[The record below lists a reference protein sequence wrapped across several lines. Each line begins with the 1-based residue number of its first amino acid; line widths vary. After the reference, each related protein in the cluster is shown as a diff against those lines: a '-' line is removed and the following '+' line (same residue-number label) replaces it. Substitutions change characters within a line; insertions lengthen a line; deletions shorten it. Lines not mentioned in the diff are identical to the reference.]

1 MSRTNQHTLRFALVF
16 LWLWTAAVSLWEM
29 DGQSLQLL
37 TSAGIQSPAVTNG
50 LIVGGAALDAVIGF
64 WMLLRP
70 SRKVYGLAMAGM
82 LVMTLVASYLLP
94 AMWLH
99 PLGPLSKNVP
109 IAALLWL
116 LMKAE
121 K

>member
-1 MSRTNQHTLRFALVF
+1 MSCSDQRTLRFALVF
-16 LWLWTAAVSLWEM
+16 LWLWTAVVSLWEIN
-29 DGQSLQLL
+29 GQSLQLL
-37 TSAGIQSPAVTNG
+37 VSAGIQSPAVVQS
-50 LIVGGAALDAVIGF
+50 LIIGGAALDALIGF

-70 SRKVYGLAMAGM
+70 SRKVYGLAMAAMVG
-82 LVMTLVASYLLP
+82 MTLVACYLLP
-94 AMWLH
+94 ALWLH

-109 IAALLWL
+109 VAALLWL

>member
-1 MSRTNQHTLRFALVF
+1 MSRSDQRTLRFALVF
-16 LWLWTAAVSLWEM
+16 LWQWTALVSLWEIN
-29 DGQSLQLL
+29 GQSLQLL
-37 TSAGIQSPAVTNG
+37 VSAGIQSPAVSQG
-50 LIVGGAALDAVIGF
+50 LILGGAALDALIGF

-82 LVMTLVASYLLP
+82 VGMTLVASYLLP
-94 AMWLH
+94 ALWLH